1 MLLSI
6 IFAQLILAAI
16 LKANLIKIKNNM
28 IKSLLFASFLFCL
41 FFFSSCLPANKLYY
55 FNDQKQGVQEL
66 DSLSQFTVTKIQK
79 LDRIGIIISSTD
91 PSLTSYLNPYGNV
104 ASGSSAQQSAAGYLV
119 NTQGAI
125 EFPLLGKVHVEG
137 LTSVEAATLIK
148 EKLAYY
154 YKDLFVNVN
163 IAGKIYVMT
172 GRAGTTIPLSN
183 ERLTIFEAISQAGAL
198 DPYDLKNDVWLVR
211 EDSGQRRFVKLDL
224 NSKKIFESPFYFMRN
239 NDLVYIK
246 PMLYS
251 SLFSQSSPLR
261 LFLTALGAI
270 STILIIITKL

>member
-1 MLLSI
+1 
-6 IFAQLILAAI
+6 
-16 LKANLIKIKNNM
+16 M
-28 IKSLLFASFLFCL
+28 IKSLLFGSLLFSL
-41 FFFSSCLPANKLYY
+41 FYFSACLPANKLYY
-55 FNDQKQGVQEL
+55 FNDQVQGVQQL
-66 DSLSQFTVTKIQK
+66 DSLSQFTVTRIQK

-91 PSLTSYLNPYGNV
+91 PSLTSYLNPYTNIGNSNIV
-104 ASGSSAQQSAAGYLV
+104 QQVSGYLV
-119 NTQGAI
+119 NAQGAI